1 MTRTQTKSGRRRAV
15 AWLRR
20 FAATTPG
27 LIGGVGLVLVIAC
40 VVTAIVGA
48 AQLNNKKA
56 ERTHVLETTEPLA
69 FAAQNLYAA
78 LSTADS
84 TAAAAFL
91 SGGIEAPQVRS
102 KYQQALADAATAL
115 AAATS
120 GSGDDETRNAVAQ
133 IAAGLPAYTG
143 LIESARA
150 NNRQGFPVGAA
161 YLREASALMQ
171 TSLLPNAEKLYAA
184 KFADL
189 TRSQGDIAAYPGIT
203 VFLLL
208 LTLAGLAA
216 ASVLLLRRTNR
227 RYNTGLVLAAIA
239 TVIALLWI
247 TIAMSLVSNSIDASR
262 ADGSTKFDQLA
273 EARILAQQARTDET
287 LELITRGDIGPIE
300 ASYNDHIGK
309 LREKLESSGAD
320 ADGFSTWTDGHRKQ
334 VEAYLSANY
343 AGAVRQAIGSE
354 PEGSTE
360 AFSKLDS
367 SIQDEI
373 HHARTDLRD
382 RIDAAGSR
390 LTLSPTAIL
399 VLLGVTGVAT
409 IAGLWP
415 RLKEFL

>member
-1 MTRTQTKSGRRRAV
+1 MTRPQTRTGRHRAV

-27 LIGGVGLVLVIAC
+27 MIGGVGIILVIAC
-40 VVTAIVGA
+40 VVTGIVGS
-48 AQLNNKKA
+48 AQLDNKKA
-56 ERTHVLETTEPLA
+56 ERTHVLDTTEPLA

-78 LSTADS
+78 LSTADA

-91 SGGIEAPQVRS
+91 SGGIESPAVRS

-189 TRSQGDIAAYPGIT
+189 TRSQSDIAANPWSTT
-203 VFLLL
+203 VLLL
-208 LTLAGLAA
+208 LTLAALAA
-216 ASVLLLRRTNR
+216 TSLLLFTRTNR

-247 TIAMSLVSNSIDASR
+247 TIAMSLASNSIDASR
-262 ADGSTKFDQLA
+262 TDGSTKFDQLA
-273 EARILAQQARTDET
+273 QARILAQQARTDET
-287 LELITRGDIGPIE
+287 LELITRGDVGPIE
-300 ASYNDHIGK
+300 KSFDDHISK
-309 LREKLESSGAD
+309 LRERLDAAGAS
-320 ADGFSTWTDGHRKQ
+320 ADGFDAWTSGHAKQ
-334 VEAYLSANY
+334 LQAYLKADY
-343 AGAVRQAIGSE
+343 AGAVRQAIGAE
-354 PEGSTE
+354 PEGST
-360 AFSKLDS
+360 AQFGRLDS
-367 SIQDEI
+367 SIQGEI
-373 HHARTDLRD
+373 AHARTELRD
-382 RIDAAGSR
+382 RVDAAGSR
-390 LTLSPTAIL
+390 LALSPSAIL
-399 VLLGVTGVAT
+399 VLMGVAAVAVV
-409 IAGLWP
+409 AGLWP

>member
-1 MTRTQTKSGRRRAV
+1 MPRSQTRTRQHRV
-15 AWLRR
+15 FAWVRR

-27 LIGGVGLVLVIAC
+27 LIGGVGIVLVIAC
-40 VVTAIVGA
+40 VVTGLVGS

-78 LSTADS
+78 LSTADA

-91 SGGIEAPQVRS
+91 SGGIEAPDVRS

-115 AAATS
+115 ATATS

-189 TRSQGDIAAYPGIT
+189 TRSQADIAATPGIT
-203 VFLLL
+203 VLLLL
-208 LTLAGLAA
+208 LTLAALAA
-216 ASVLLLRRTNR
+216 TSFLLFKRTNR
-227 RYNTGLVLAAIA
+227 RYNTGLVLAAIS
-239 TVIALLWI
+239 TVIALLWV
-247 TIAMSLVSNSIDASR
+247 TIAMSLVSNSIEASR
-262 ADGSTKFDQLA
+262 TDGSTKFDQLA
-273 EARILAQQARTDET
+273 QARILAQQARTDET
-287 LELITRGDIGPIE
+287 LELITRGDIGSIE
-300 ASYNDHIGK
+300 ASFNDHISK
-309 LREKLESSGAD
+309 LREKLEATGAS
-320 ADGFSTWTDGHRKQ
+320 AEGFATWTEGHTRQ
-334 VEAYLSANY
+334 VEAYRSADY
-343 AGAVRQAIGSE
+343 AGAVRQAIGAQ
-354 PEGSTE
+354 PEGSS
-360 AFSKLDS
+360 AQFVKLDS
-367 SIQDEI
+367 SIQVEI
-373 HHARTDLRD
+373 SHARSELRD
-382 RIDAAGSR
+382 HVDAAGSR

-399 VLLGVTGVAT
+399 VLLGVAAVAAV
-409 IAGLWP
+409 AGLWP